1 MKTVGVLALQG
12 AFREHRQSLIKCGVD
27 VIEVRKAEDM
37 DKCSALIIPG
47 GESTTIGKLLVEW
60 NLMDI
65 IKKRV
70 QEGMPLF
77 GTCAGLIL
85 MAKDI
90 KDSDQ
95 LRLAVLDVEVVR
107 NAYGRQVDSFEME
120 LTIEG
125 LDEPFSSVF
134 IRAPYVTRV
143 GADVEVLSKHNGKIV
158 MVKQGK
164 LLGCSYHP
172 ELTDDLRIHQY
183 FVDMIDDPD
192 VDKNK

>member
-27 VIEVRKAEDM
+27 VIEVRKVDDL

-47 GESTTIGKLLVEW
+47 GESTTIGKLLIEW
-60 NLMDI
+60 NLMDA

-70 QEGMPLF
+70 HEGMALF
-77 GTCAGLIL
+77 GTCAGMIL

-95 LRLAVLDVEVVR
+95 PRLGVLDIEVVR
-107 NAYGRQVDSFEME
+107 NAYGRQVNSFEID
-120 LTIEG
+120 LSIQG

-134 IRAPYVTRV
+134 IRAPYVTNV
-143 GADVEVLSKHNGKIV
+143 GPNVEILSKHDGKIV

-183 FVDMIDDPD
+183 FVDMI
-192 VDKNK
+192 

>member
-12 AFREHRQSLIKCGVD
+12 AFREHKQSLIKCGVD
-27 VIEVRKAEDM
+27 VVEVRKLEDL

-47 GESTTIGKLLVEW
+47 GESTTIGKLLIEW
-60 NLMDI
+60 NLMEA

-77 GTCAGLIL
+77 GTCAGMIL
-85 MAKDI
+85 MSKDI
-90 KDSDQ
+90 RDSNQ
-95 LRLAVLDVEVVR
+95 PRLGLLDVEVVR
-107 NAYGRQVDSFEME
+107 NAYGRQVDSFEMD

-134 IRAPYVTRV
+134 IRAPYITKV
-143 GADVEVLSKHNGKIV
+143 GPGVQILSKHDDKIV
-158 MVKQGK
+158 MARQGK
-164 LLGCSYHP
+164 LLGCSFHP

-183 FVDMIDDPD
+183 FVDMIDE
-192 VDKNK
+192 